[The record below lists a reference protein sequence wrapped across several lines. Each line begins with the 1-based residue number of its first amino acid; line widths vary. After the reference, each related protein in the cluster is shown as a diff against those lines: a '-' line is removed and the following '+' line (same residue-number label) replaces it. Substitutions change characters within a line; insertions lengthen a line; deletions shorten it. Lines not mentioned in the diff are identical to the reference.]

1 MDCAREKLNRKRK
14 HNFSGSELVYVPK
27 PPIHRSDTV
36 LFSPP
41 ACPEV
46 LESGTEDELDL
57 IDNNTLHYFDFDMS
71 ISKKIYKSMQVSIS
85 SERIAITSFGT
96 IPPFRALFYR
106 DILAVA
112 QSQINNR
119 IMFIYWFPWVGGST
133 NSRRTETRIV
143 TKHETAEERNKFYH
157 TMSKFLQCSS
167 GTSFH
172 EQKLRLSKR
181 LLILI
186 NPKAGSGNAWNIYLK
201 IAHVFDIAGI
211 QCDSV
216 YLDNTSHAAQILR
229 DANLGT
235 YFAIACCGGD
245 GLMHHTIDTIY
256 RRGINI
262 PTFCIPAG
270 HGVGIAASILAH
282 ASPLSAAYSI
292 AKGFRRPLD
301 IMEIKQNGSVMCYSS
316 LLVSW
321 GLVADIEFETAGL
334 RWMGPIR
341 YKMGAIAAITKPPL
355 HHLRISYLPAKS
367 NTMAFCTGGGCKVCS
382 KGAALARENEEK
394 KNSMIAVIIVLMDLR
409 VKKKE
414 VNRLCM
420 KKIGWLKKENLLW

>member
-1 MDCAREKLNRKRK
+1 
-14 HNFSGSELVYVPK
+14 
-27 PPIHRSDTV
+27 
-36 LFSPP
+36 
-41 ACPEV
+41 
-46 LESGTEDELDL
+46 
-57 IDNNTLHYFDFDMS
+57 
-71 ISKKIYKSMQVSIS
+71 
-85 SERIAITSFGT
+85 
-96 IPPFRALFYR
+96 
-106 DILAVA
+106 
-112 QSQINNR
+112 
-119 IMFIYWFPWVGGST
+119 
-133 NSRRTETRIV
+133 
-143 TKHETAEERNKFYH
+143 
-157 TMSKFLQCSS
+157 MSKFLQCSS

-394 KNSMIAVIIVLMDLR
+394 SDHSANGLEGEEEGGESALYEEDWMVEEGKFIMVIALTLSDTTQNHRIAPYAHASDGCIDL
-409 VKKKE
+409 VF
-414 VNRLCM
+414 M
-420 KKIGWLKKENLLW
+420 KDVSRAG